1 MQSTSNSQVSP
12 RYLRALLHHLAEQG
26 LDAQASL
33 DAAGMSLAMLEHPDA
48 HIDREHITLI
58 MRDLS
63 QRSGRTDLGFEL
75 GMVMNIVTADV
86 VGQLLL
92 SAATLAE
99 GLRRMAAYFPLL
111 TPSFRVQYTV
121 GPANHILDCQPSRPL
136 PYDMALQGLESMAV
150 AFHRVVLFLLQT
162 PTAPTRLDLSWA
174 APPHAAR
181 YRTLK
186 GAKVHFGQGAAPRF
200 LMQIP
205 AELAVTPLPMTN
217 PLALM
222 EAEQTCQRRLAAMLA
237 ERSWREWVQH
247 MLRTVN
253 GHFPS
258 QDELAAL
265 MGFSARTLARHLE
278 AEGEPYRVLAK
289 RVRHEHALEL
299 LTTTAMSLAE
309 IAQALGY
316 SDAANFGRAFK
327 AIAGINPGEYRRA

>member
-1 MQSTSNSQVSP
+1 MQNLSAGQVSP
-12 RYLRALLHHLAEQG
+12 RYVRALLHHLTQQG
-26 LDAQASL
+26 LDAQPSL
-33 DAAGMSLAMLEHPDA
+33 HAAGLSLALLEHPDA
-48 HIDREHITLI
+48 LIDREQITLI
-58 MRDLS
+58 MRDLA

-86 VGQLLL
+86 VGQLML

-111 TPSFRVQYTV
+111 TPSFRVQYKPGAVFHT
-121 GPANHILDCQPSRPL
+121 LDCQPSRPL

-150 AFHRVVLFLLQT
+150 AFHRMILFLLQT
-162 PTAPTRLDLSWA
+162 PSAPSRLDLSWA
-174 APPHAAR
+174 PPPHAAR

-186 GAKVHFGQGAAPRF
+186 GAKVHFGQGLAPRF

-205 AELAVTPLPMTN
+205 AELAVAPLPMTN
-217 PLALM
+217 PLALK
-222 EAEQTCQRRLAAMLA
+222 EAEDTCRRRLAAMLA
-237 ERSWREWVQH
+237 QRSWREWVQL
-247 MLRTVN
+247 MLRTVD

-278 AEGEPYRVLAK
+278 AEGEPYRALAR

-299 LTTTAMSLAE
+299 LTTTPMSIAE
-309 IAQALGY
+309 IAQDLGY
-316 SDAANFGRAFK
+316 SDAANFSRAFK
-327 AIAGINPGEYRRA
+327 AIAGSNPGEHRRV

>member
-1 MQSTSNSQVSP
+1 MQNLSTGQVSP
-12 RYLRALLHHLAEQG
+12 RYVRALLHHLAQQG
-26 LDAQASL
+26 LDAQPSL
-33 DAAGMSLAMLEHPDA
+33 DAAGLSLALLEHPDA
-48 HIDREHITLI
+48 LIDREQITLI
-58 MRDLS
+58 MRDLA

-86 VGQLLL
+86 VGQLML

-111 TPSFRVQYTV
+111 TPSFRVQYKPGAVFHT
-121 GPANHILDCQPSRPL
+121 LDCQPSRPL

-150 AFHRVVLFLLQT
+150 AFHRMILFLLQT
-162 PTAPTRLDLSWA
+162 PSAPSRLDLSWA
-174 APPHAAR
+174 PPPHAAR

-186 GAKVHFGQGAAPRF
+186 GAKVHFGQGSAPRF

-205 AELAVTPLPMTN
+205 AELAVAPLPMTN
-217 PLALM
+217 PLALK
-222 EAEQTCQRRLAAMLA
+222 EAEDTCRRRLAAMLA
-237 ERSWREWVQH
+237 QRSWREWVQL
-247 MLRTVN
+247 MLRTVD

-278 AEGEPYRVLAK
+278 AEGEPYRALAR

-299 LTTTAMSLAE
+299 LTTTPMSIAE
-309 IAQALGY
+309 IAQTLGY
-316 SDAANFGRAFK
+316 SDAANFSRAFK
-327 AIAGINPGEYRRA
+327 AIAGSNPGEHRRV